1 MGDLAAYLGLF
12 LVAFAAATIL
22 PFQSEAVLVG
32 LLLTENFPTALLVV
46 VASAGNVLG
55 SVANWLLGIGIE
67 RFKDRGWFPVS
78 AQRLAQ
84 AQRWYQRYGKWSL
97 LGSWLPII
105 GDPLTVIAGVLR
117 EPFWMFLVLVAIAKV
132 SRYLVLTAITMSWM

>member
-1 MGDLAAYLGLF
+1 MGDLAAYMGLF

-32 LLLTENFPTALLVV
+32 LLLTGNYPTALLVA

-67 RFKDRGWFPVS
+67 RFKDRAWFPVS

-117 EPFWMFLVLVAIAKV
+117 EPFWMFLFLVTIAKV
-132 SRYLVLTAITMSWM
+132 SRYLVLTAVALSWM

>member
-1 MGDLAAYLGLF
+1 MGDLAAYLGLI
-12 LVAFAAATIL
+12 LIAFAAATIL

-32 LLLTENFPTALLVV
+32 LLLTGDYPTALLVA
-46 VASAGNVLG
+46 VASTGNVLG
-55 SVANWLLGIGIE
+55 AVANWLLGIGIE
-67 RFKDRGWFPVS
+67 RFKDRAWFPVN
-78 AQRLAQ
+78 AERLAQ

-117 EPFWMFLVLVAIAKV
+117 EPFWMFLILVTIAKV
-132 SRYLVLTAITMSWM
+132 SRYLVLTAITLSWM

>member
-1 MGDLAAYLGLF
+1 MSDLAAYMGLF

-22 PFQSEAVLVG
+22 PFQSEAVFVG
-32 LLLTENFPTALLVV
+32 LLLTGNYPTALLVA

-67 RFKDRGWFPVS
+67 RFKDRAWFPVGTE
-78 AQRLAQ
+78 RLAQ

-117 EPFWMFLVLVAIAKV
+117 EPFWMFLFLVTIAKV
-132 SRYLVLTAITMSWM
+132 SRYLVLTAVALSWM